1 MSTGNRDSPFT
12 PKPGN
17 QDNVL
22 QPITQNDVRAAK
34 INWRQSAQDPDKNCV
49 GCVKLVSEEKLTIL
63 NNVLLLRNVQ
73 TTSWTRTNTTLIPKG
88 GDLKTTENW
97 RPITIESAVQRLFH
111 RILVKRL
118 KVHVELSTHQ
128 TV

>member
-17 QDNVL
+17 QENVL

-34 INWRQSAQDPDKNCV
+34 INWRQSAQGPDKNCV

-73 TTSWTRTNTTLIPKG
+73 TTSWTRTNTTLIPRG

-118 KVHVELSTHQ
+118 KAHVELSTHQ